1 MNQSLGPFNLVLLA
15 IPGMAL
21 LLCVRLLYGR
31 KPSAVPDSAL
41 LLLRIGGR
49 LMLLAA
55 LGGAIFSTMGWI
67 TGIAAAL
74 VILVIWVMTLDRRMR
89 LEHQALLASIGVAA
103 EKGIP
108 LPEVV
113 LAFADEM
120 NSGGA
125 RRALWLAQALQQG
138 VPLDQALSY
147 AWIKCSTATRM
158 AVRVGLSLGA
168 LAPALRTQAAASH
181 ELEDLVRPMFT
192 RWVYLLH
199 MLLAGEFIVTF
210 IMIWIVPVF
219 DQMFSEFGLK
229 LPVMTVLLIN
239 FSRWIVDYGWIP
251 LFLLTMAAFLACLAG
266 ICAFIGWL
274 PRSAPILN
282 RMFRRYDGAIVL
294 RSLALAIRRG
304 QTLSSSL
311 RLMADIYPLG
321 TVRTWLSRAS
331 TAVEGG
337 QDWCEALRR
346 VRLIDSTD
354 AVVLRAAQGA
364 GNLPWALE
372 EMAESLLRREIYR
385 WQAWYN
391 ILAPLMVL
399 VMGGCVGFVVVSLF
413 LPLVGLIQGLA

>member
-55 LGGAIFSTMGWI
+55 FCGLAIST
-67 TGIAAAL
+67 TGPFAIAL
-74 VILVIWVMTLDRRMR
+74 LVVILIVWLMALDRRMR

-103 EKGIP
+103 ETGIP

-158 AVRVGLSLGA
+158 AVRVGLSLGS
-168 LAPALRTQAAASH
+168 LAPALRSQAAASH
-181 ELEDLVRPMFT
+181 EPEDLVRPMFT

-199 MLLAGEFIVTF
+199 MLLVGEFIVTF

-219 DQMFSEFGLK
+219 DKMFSEFGLK

-239 FSRWIVDYGWIP
+239 LSRWIVDYGWIP
-251 LFLLTMAAFLACLAG
+251 LFLLTMAALVACLAG
-266 ICAFIGWL
+266 IFAFIGWL

-304 QTLSSSL
+304 QTLSGSL
-311 RLMADIYPLG
+311 RLMANIYPLG

-337 QDWCEALRR
+337 QDWCEALRK
-346 VRLIDSTD
+346 VRLIDTTD

-372 EMAESLLRREIYR
+372 EMAESLLRREVYR

-391 ILAPLMVL
+391 ILSPLMVL

-413 LPLVGLIQGLA
+413 LPLIGLIQGLA